1 MTSVTDQFKK
11 KMANNTIQ
19 GRDLLMLL
27 DVIQEIST
35 TNDDLK
41 DLLNDLKEEDEP
53 IVINFQIDKLNGN
66 LTIDKGVVST
76 IRELK
81 PNPTVSVMTNESIA
95 QAILKKQM
103 SMVKG
108 ATEGKIKLTGNLTKA
123 AGLLIMLNI
132 VSDILGIS

>member
-1 MTSVTDQFKK
+1 MTSTTEQFKE

-19 GRDLLMLL
+19 GRDLLLLL

-41 DLLNDLKEEDEP
+41 DLLNDLKDEDEP
-53 IVINFQIDKLNGN
+53 IVINFQIDDLKGN

-76 IRELK
+76 IRDLK
-81 PNPTVSVMTNESIA
+81 PDPTVTVTTNENVA

-108 ATEGKIKLTGNLTKA
+108 ATEGKIKLSGNLTKA

>member
-1 MTSVTDQFKK
+1 MTSVTDQFKE

-35 TNDDLK
+35 TNEDLK

-53 IVINFQIDKLNGN
+53 IVINFQIDGLKGN

-76 IRELK
+76 IRDVK
-81 PNPTVSVMTNESIA
+81 PNPTVSVTTNESIA